1 MSEEWT
7 SVYST
12 NLQYHAELV
21 KHMLADNQIT
31 AVVMNQKDSAYN
43 FGSIELLV
51 KPIDIVRAKHLI
63 SKTEF

>member
-12 NLQYHAELV
+12 GLLYTAELI

-31 AVVMNQKDSAYN
+31 AVILNQKDSAYN
-43 FGSIELLV
+43 FGNIEILV
-51 KPIDIVRAKHLI
+51 KPSDVIRAKHLI